1 MLDPSSW
8 VVRFAALLKPGG
20 RVLDLACGNGRHS
33 ILLASLGFDV
43 LGVDLK
49 PDALALARLS
59 AIGLKENAPQFLES
73 DLEGPAWP
81 LPSAIYG
88 HWDGIVVTNYLYRPF
103 LTLLPSLLNANGL
116 LIYETFALG
125 NAQFGKPAS
134 PEFLL
139 MPGELLQLAEQTG
152 LLVLAFEDLFTAQPK
167 PAMVQR
173 LCAQTPA

>member
-33 ILLASLGFDV
+33 ILLAGLGFDV

-49 PDALALARLS
+49 PDTLALARLS

-88 HWDGIVVTNYLYRPF
+88 HWDGIIVTNYLYRPF

-173 LCAQTPA
+173 LCAQKPA

>member
-1 MLDPSSW
+1 M
-8 VVRFAALLKPGG
+8 RFAALLKPGG

-33 ILLASLGFDV
+33 ILLAGLGFDV

-49 PDALALARLS
+49 PDTLALARLS

-88 HWDGIVVTNYLYRPF
+88 HWDGIIVTNYLYRPF

-173 LCAQTPA
+173 LCAQKPA

>member
-20 RVLDLACGNGRHS
+20 RVLDLACGSGRHS

-43 LGVDLK
+43 LGVDLN

-59 AIGLKENAPQFLES
+59 AIGLKENMPQFLES
-73 DLEGPAWP
+73 DLEGSMWP
-81 LPSAIYG
+81 LPSTIYG
-88 HWDGIVVTNYLYRPF
+88 YWDGIVVTNYLYRPF
-103 LTLLPSLLNANGL
+103 LALLPQLLNANGL

-139 MPGELLQLAEQTG
+139 KPGELLQLAEQTG
-152 LLVLAFEDLFTAQPK
+152 LQVVAFEDLFTAQPK

-173 LCAQTPA
+173 LCAKKPA

>member
-1 MLDPSSW
+1 M
-8 VVRFAALLKPGG
+8 RFAALLKPGG

-33 ILLASLGFDV
+33 ILLAGLGFDV

-49 PDALALARLS
+49 PDTLALARLS

-173 LCAQTPA
+173 LCAQKPA

>member
-1 MLDPSSW
+1 VLDPSSW

-33 ILLASLGFDV
+33 ILLAGLGFDV

-49 PDALALARLS
+49 PDTLALARLS

-173 LCAQTPA
+173 LCAQKPA

>member
-1 MLDPSSW
+1 M
-8 VVRFAALLKPGG
+8 RFAALLKPGG

-33 ILLASLGFDV
+33 ILLAGLGFDV

-49 PDALALARLS
+49 PDTLALARLS

-88 HWDGIVVTNYLYRPF
+88 HWDGIIVTNYLYRPF

-139 MPGELLQLAEQTG
+139 MPGELLQLAEQTS

-173 LCAQTPA
+173 LCAQKPA

>member
-33 ILLASLGFDV
+33 ILLAGLGFDV

-49 PDALALARLS
+49 PDTLALARLS

-173 LCAQTPA
+173 LCAQKPA

>member
-1 MLDPSSW
+1 M
-8 VVRFAALLKPGG
+8 RFAALLKPGG

-33 ILLASLGFDV
+33 ILLAGLGFDV

-59 AIGLKENAPQFLES
+59 AIGLKKNAPQFLES

-173 LCAQTPA
+173 LCAQKPA

>member
-1 MLDPSSW
+1 
-8 VVRFAALLKPGG
+8 VRFAALLKPGG

-33 ILLASLGFDV
+33 ILLAGLGFDV

-49 PDALALARLS
+49 PDTLALARLS

-173 LCAQTPA
+173 LCAQKPA

>member
-1 MLDPSSW
+1 M
-8 VVRFAALLKPGG
+8 RFAALLKPGG

-33 ILLASLGFDV
+33 ILLAGLGFDV

-49 PDALALARLS
+49 PDTLALARLS
-59 AIGLKENAPQFLES
+59 AIGLKKNAPQFLES

-173 LCAQTPA
+173 LCAQKPA